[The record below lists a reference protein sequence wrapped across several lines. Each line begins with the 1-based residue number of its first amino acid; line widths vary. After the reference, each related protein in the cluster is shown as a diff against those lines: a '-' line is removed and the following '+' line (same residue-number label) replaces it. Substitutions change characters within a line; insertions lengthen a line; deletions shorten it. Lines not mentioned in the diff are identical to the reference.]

1 MRWMVTPNQLD
12 ATQSDA
18 IDRIVDEAESTHWI
32 SGYAGTGKT
41 IVLTHAINRVAQRY
55 PGESVGFVTY
65 THALK
70 DLVATGIERDL
81 SARVNIL
88 TIKAFYS
95 KPQDFDHLFVDEV
108 QDAESKEIARLRE
121 HTAHL
126 VVAGDPDQS
135 IYQGRVNPADLRAL
149 MGPCTEHRLDTVYR
163 LSKNTRQIASA
174 IYPAGGIK
182 AAKKFRGANDLQAEF
197 FRASSPTQE
206 AVEVFD
212 QAYAVCEVG
221 LPSAILLPGH
231 DSIYEFA
238 CQVARDQGT
247 TQPPKP
253 AKTSDLYGRA
263 GSRDYED
270 FNEFFADNEIPLMY
284 IGNDYGSLSL
294 SDEQAMV
301 YLMTYHSSKG
311 LDFPQVFLPRLTIAA
326 QVGFNFDD
334 EANKRRIMFV
344 AVTRSRSKMT
354 FSRFGLSHR
363 FLEEIEGFLAPA
375 TF

>member
-1 MRWMVTPNQLD
+1 MVTPNQLD
-12 ATQSDA
+12 TAQSDA
-18 IDRIVDEAESTHWI
+18 IDSIVDNADSTHWI

-41 IVLTHAINRVAQRY
+41 IVLTHAINRVARRY
-55 PGESVGFVTY
+55 PGETVGFVTY

-70 DLVATGIERDL
+70 DLVATGIAKGL
-81 SARVNIL
+81 STRVKIMTL
-88 TIKAFYS
+88 KAYHS
-95 KPQDFDHLFVDEV
+95 QPEYFDHLFVDEI

-121 HTAHL
+121 HTTHL

-135 IYQGRVNPADLRAL
+135 IYQGRVNPAELRAL
-149 MGPCTEHRLDTVYR
+149 IGPCREHRLNTVYR
-163 LSKNTRQIASA
+163 LSKNTRQIASS

-182 AAKKFRGANDLQAEF
+182 AAKKFGSANDLQAEL
-197 FRASSPTQE
+197 FRAAGTTQE
-206 AVEVFD
+206 VVKIFD

-231 DSIYEFA
+231 KSIYEFA
-238 CQVARDQGT
+238 CEVARDQGAS
-247 TQPPKP
+247 QPPMPTK
-253 AKTSDLYGRA
+253 KSDLYGRA
-263 GSRDYED
+263 GSRDYGE
-270 FNEFFADNEIPLMY
+270 FNEFFVDNEIPLMY

-311 LDFPQVFLPRLTIAA
+311 LDFPQVFLPCLATSATI
-326 QVGFNFDD
+326 GYNFDD

-354 FSRFGLSHR
+354 FSRSGTAHR
-363 FLEEIEGFLAPA
+363 FLSEVEGFLAPA